1 MAGFLEK
8 LFHWYDKNARDF
20 PFRHTRDPYLIWLSE
35 IIMQQT
41 RIEQGVP
48 YYDKFVNVFP
58 GVHDLAA
65 ASEEEVLKQW
75 QGLGYY
81 SRARNLHSTANEV
94 VEKYAGRFPETYDG
108 LRSLKGVGDYT
119 AAAIAS
125 VCFGLPHPV
134 VDGNVIRFI
143 TRHFGITG
151 TVEKAGVKKEIQDV
165 LMRLMGEVSGL
176 SGCSSATELIRPT
189 IGSIPKPGKPFASSL
204 LCMAFTEPSP
214 GGDPA
219 SVPDATEQPDNPSK
233 PDFAT
238 SLPRHL
244 ATSEEE
250 QPGAPVKSDFAT
262 SLPRYFATSSLPGLF
277 NQAMIEFGA
286 MYCVPRNPECGAC
299 IFSNSCYALKH
310 NMVGQ
315 LPVKKQQQ
323 ALRSRY
329 FNYLVISVK
338 GREGFYFR
346 KRSEND
352 ILKGLYEFP
361 LIETSGAVS
370 PRKLKSSP
378 GWEKLF
384 GRSRADLISY
394 TSDIIHILSHQKIIT
409 KFFSIEIKKPSEKI
423 GILVHPEKIAEL
435 PVARIIEKYFG
446 LYPLPGD

>member
-1 MAGFLEK
+1 MSGFLEK

-81 SRARNLHSTANEV
+81 TRARNLHSAANEV

-108 LRSLKGVGDYT
+108 LRSLKGIGDYT

-151 TVEKAGVKKEIQDV
+151 PVDKAGVKKEILEV
-165 LMRLMGEVSGL
+165 LVKLMGE
-176 SGCSSATELIRPT
+176 RP
-189 IGSIPKPGKPFASSL
+189 GIPEKPNFAISL
-204 LCMAFTEPSP
+204 F
-214 GGDPA
+214 
-219 SVPDATEQPDNPSK
+219 
-233 PDFAT
+233 
-238 SLPRHL
+238 
-244 ATSEEE
+244 
-250 QPGAPVKSDFAT
+250 
-262 SLPRYFATSSLPGLF
+262 RYFATSDFPGLF

-286 MYCVPRNPECGAC
+286 MYCVPRNPDCSAC

-310 NMVGQ
+310 NMVGR

-323 ALRSRY
+323 ALRPRY

-338 GREGFYFR
+338 GRDGLYFR

-352 ILKGLYEFP
+352 IWKGLYEFP
-361 LIETSGAVS
+361 LIETRGAVS

-384 GRSRADLISY
+384 VGSNADLVSH
-394 TSDIIHILSHQKIIT
+394 TGDIIHILSHQKIIT
-409 KFFSIEIKKPSEKI
+409 KFFSIEIKKPSETF
-423 GILVHPEKIAEL
+423 GILVQTEKIAEL
-435 PVARIIEKYFG
+435 PVARIIEKYFEM
-446 LYPLPGD
+446 YPLQGD

>member
-8 LFHWYDKNARDF
+8 LFEWYDKNARDF
-20 PFRHTRDPYLIWLSE
+20 PFRRTRDPYHIWLSE
-35 IIMQQT
+35 IILQQT

-58 GVHDLAA
+58 GIHDLAA

-125 VCFGLPHPV
+125 VCFGLQHPV

-151 TVEKAGVKKEIQDV
+151 PVDKAGVKKEIMEV
-165 LMRLMGEVSGL
+165 LMKLMEDVSD
-176 SGCSSATELIRPT
+176 
-189 IGSIPKPGKPFASSL
+189 IPAKL
-204 LCMAFTEPSP
+204 
-214 GGDPA
+214 
-219 SVPDATEQPDNPSK
+219 
-233 PDFAT
+233 DFAT
-238 SLPRHL
+238 SPPRYL
-244 ATSEEE
+244 ATST
-250 QPGAPVKSDFAT
+250 F
-262 SLPRYFATSSLPGLF
+262 PGLF

-286 MYCVPRNPECGAC
+286 MYCVPRNPECSAC
-299 IFSNSCYALKH
+299 IFSDSCHAWKH

-315 LPVKKQQQ
+315 LPVKKQQP

-346 KRSEND
+346 KRSGND
-352 ILKGLYEFP
+352 IWKGLYEFP
-361 LIETSGAVS
+361 LLETKGSIA
-370 PRKLKSSP
+370 PQKLQSSP
-378 GWEKLF
+378 GWKKLF
-384 GRSRADLISY
+384 GRSRADLISH
-394 TSDIIHILSHQKIIT
+394 TGDIIHILSHQKIIT
-409 KFFSIEIKKPSEKI
+409 KFYTLEIKEPSETF

-435 PVARIIEKYFG
+435 PVARIIEKYFE